1 MNIVMTTPPEEGEAE
16 QLEGEERHRL
26 AGYGTTSLRRKFQ
39 RTPIVKDNHVIYPET
54 AQLQ

>member
-26 AGYGTTSLRRKFQ
+26 AGYGTTSLRRTFQ